1 MVFLTR
7 CLDWLCLA
15 YASGAQDE
23 VRLNQLMLV
32 TTRRSDPVATAVA
45 KAVPRR

>member
-1 MVFLTR
+1 MVFLAR

-32 TTRRSDPVATAVA
+32 TQRRSAAVDAASA
-45 KAVPRR
+45 KTTPRR